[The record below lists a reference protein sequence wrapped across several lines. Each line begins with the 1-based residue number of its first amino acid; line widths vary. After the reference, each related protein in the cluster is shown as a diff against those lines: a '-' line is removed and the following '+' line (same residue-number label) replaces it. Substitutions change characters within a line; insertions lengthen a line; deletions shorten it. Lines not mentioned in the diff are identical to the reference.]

1 MPAKST
7 SNGTPPA
14 VVSGVPIATR
24 HDPNLAAAGRQPA
37 ADASASTADRAPAPA
52 ERLTDEQ
59 RTQRRRQRAA
69 AHDASTPPRKPGRAL
84 RRERPTESASALTSS
99 RGMTLRDSTSITLI
113 AVLAAGGVLGAILGA
128 LSASGWIIGLLVA
141 GLTVVLSAMVRRYS
155 RST

>member
-14 VVSGVPIATR
+14 VVSGVPTATR
-24 HDPNLAAAGRQPA
+24 HDPNLAAGGRQPA
-37 ADASASTADRAPAPA
+37 ADASASTADRAPSPA
-52 ERLTDEQ
+52 ERLTDE